1 MIRAGVVIVMLTA
14 LGMQSAGAAG
24 VAAKVETDAGP
35 VRGISKGATLA
46 YLGIPYAEP
55 PVGELRWQPPQPH
68 RPWQAV
74 LDATRFGAH
83 CLQASLG
90 YAGAFSED
98 CLFLNVFAPKSAGD
112 LKPVMVWIHGG
123 ANYAGRSGPYDPT
136 PLIQSGD
143 VVVVTLNYRLG
154 VFGFLAHPAL
164 DSEGHPA
171 VNYGILD
178 QQLALKWVRNNIERF
193 GGDPRNVTIFGESA
207 GGLNSLTHL
216 VSPLSAG
223 LFDRAI
229 VQSGAYQLD
238 TPSLAASEE
247 RGVAF
252 AARAGCADRAAA
264 CLRAL
269 PAQTL
274 LDLAKDKPFSA
285 IKQSTVDGK
294 ILVET
299 QRSALEAGRINRVA
313 VMQGSNRDEARDF
326 NCGAQAANEL
336 LGKWVPVYAYEF
348 ADPASTDMG
357 GATHALELKYLFH
370 LIVDRPDASYKPTPE
385 VRQWRD
391 TLKRPLSKQ
400 SAALAEVMRTSW
412 TNFARSGQPQSF
424 LLPSWPIASQGIQVF
439 ELPRS
444 HVASPADFIARHQCT
459 PPSGTP

>member
-1 MIRAGVVIVMLTA
+1 MTKAGSIIFLLTA
-14 LGMQSAGAAG
+14 LGAQSAATAG
-24 VAAKVETDAGP
+24 VAATVETDAGP
-35 VRGISKGATLA
+35 VRGISRDTTLA

-74 LDATRFGAH
+74 LDATNYGAH
-83 CLQASLG
+83 CLQRSSG

-98 CLFLNVFAPKSAGD
+98 CLFLNVFAPKTAPSGP
-112 LKPVMVWIHGG
+112 KPVMVWIHGG
-123 ANYAGRSGPYDPT
+123 ANYAGRSSPYDPT

-164 DSEGHPA
+164 DSEGHLA
-171 VNYGILD
+171 VNYGVLD
-178 QQLALKWVRNNIERF
+178 QQLALKWVRANIERF
-193 GGDPRNVTIFGESA
+193 GGDPHNVTIFGESA

-252 AARAGCADRAAA
+252 AARAGCADQTAA

-274 LDLAKDKPFSA
+274 LDLAKDKPFLA
-285 IKQSTVDGK
+285 INQSTVDGK
-294 ILVET
+294 ILVEP
-299 QRSALEAGRINRVA
+299 QRAALEAGRINRVA
-313 VMQGSNRDEARDF
+313 VMQGSNRDEGRDF
-326 NCGAQAANEL
+326 NCGARAANEL
-336 LGKWVPVYAYEF
+336 LSKWVPVYAYEF
-348 ADPASTDMG
+348 ADPATSEVG
-357 GATHALELKYLFH
+357 SVHALDVKYLFRYV
-370 LIVDRPDASYKPTPE
+370 VDQRDPSYTPTPD
-385 VRQWRD
+385 VQQWRD
-391 TLKRPLSKQ
+391 IMQQPFSKP
-400 SAALAEVMRTSW
+400 SEALAEAMRASW
-412 TNFARSGQPQSF
+412 TNFARSGRPQSF
-424 LLPSWPIASQGIQVF
+424 LIPSWPIASKGIQVL
-439 ELPRS
+439 EQPRS
-444 HVASPADFIARHQCT
+444 HVQLPADFIARHQCT
-459 PPSGTP
+459 PSPGG